1 MVSTL
6 ILIYFGRPRLGN
18 TTKPNFNTYQ
28 TVDTEMFNFDVLN
41 KGLGLASPLHF
52 VYDFSRK
59 ILLVLYS
66 IN

>member
-18 TTKPNFNTYQ
+18 TIKPNFNTYQ

-41 KGLGLASPLHF
+41 KGLASPLHF

>member
-1 MVSTL
+1 MISTL
-6 ILIYFGRPRLGN
+6 ILIHFGRPRLGN
-18 TTKPNFNTYQ
+18 TIKPSFNTYQ

-41 KGLGLASPLHF
+41 KDLGLASRLHF